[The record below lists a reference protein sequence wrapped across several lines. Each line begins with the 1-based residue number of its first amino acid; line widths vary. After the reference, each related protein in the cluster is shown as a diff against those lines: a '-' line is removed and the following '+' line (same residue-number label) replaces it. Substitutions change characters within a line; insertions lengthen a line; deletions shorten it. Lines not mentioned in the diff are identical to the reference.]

1 LKRRAFGTQIALRM
15 AAAIKKRPEA
25 QCGDVPVGL
34 SILFSHRRCDDPGR
48 KKDVDRSRCFG
59 RQQSHRLCDR
69 VAHVAVWLYPCECV
83 LHLHK
88 RIQSSDMVKGAEKSI
103 RIDD

>member
-1 LKRRAFGTQIALRM
+1 MAGSNKDRRARGD
-15 AAAIKKRPEA
+15 
-25 QCGDVPVGL
+25 DVPVGL

-48 KKDVDRSRCFG
+48 KKDVGRSCCFV

-88 RIQSSDMVKGAEKSI
+88 RIQSSGMVKAAERSI